1 MGRTQ
6 HEYCPV
12 SCIWEDFFGGSICF
26 PLNQNPTE
34 TFVFVFPVFLNLK
47 MSVAAFNATLMSDKK
62 IKKTLVTELY
72 LFHEFYQNSTRIKDT
87 LNVTALNL
95 CFAEH

>member
-1 MGRTQ
+1 
-6 HEYCPV
+6 
-12 SCIWEDFFGGSICF
+12 
-26 PLNQNPTE
+26 
-34 TFVFVFPVFLNLK
+34 